1 VRELYPRVL
10 GARKERMSGFERFIG
25 VWELEEIR
33 DEEEEKILL
42 EGKRGGA
49 APRGRPAV
57 GFEKPVG
64 LLMYLPSGEMSVHFA
79 GSSRIHFQR
88 EFFPTPP
95 ELAAAGAAYGGY
107 AGRWELD
114 EPRHEVLH
122 HVKTAFVP
130 NRVGRTIRRSYS
142 FSEDL
147 LLLRPIAIASHDEAP
162 ARVLKWRRRP
172 TP

>member
-1 VRELYPRVL
+1 
-10 GARKERMSGFERFIG
+10 MSDFSRFIG

-33 DEEEEKILL
+33 DEEGDFS
-42 EGKRGGA
+42 EGNRA
-49 APRGRPAV
+49 GRPAV

-64 LLMYLPSGEMSVHFA
+64 LLIYLESGLMSVNFA
-79 GSSRIHFQR
+79 GASRIPFLR
-88 EFFPTPP
+88 EFFPTPA

-114 EPRHEVLH
+114 EPHREVLH
-122 HVKTAFVP
+122 HVETAFIP

-142 FSEDL
+142 FKEDRL
-147 LLLRPIAIASHDEAP
+147 FLRPIAIAAHDEAP
-162 ARVLKWRRRP
+162 NRTLKWRRRA